1 MKKNFTFKLLNATLA
16 ASLLFGFSN
25 SYARKIA
32 PNTGAPIL
40 QSTLSNVAGI
50 ESVVFDAKRNR
61 YFASLQAGD
70 KVGDGSI
77 VVISADG
84 ATVEKTI
91 ATGLDDPKGI
101 TIVKDQLYVG
111 DLTKLVQI
119 DLNTGAITK
128 HAPENAQFL
137 NDTVAD
143 SQGRVYVSDMFTS
156 AIYRLE
162 NGKVSL
168 WMQSPELENPNGLL
182 FVKNDLYVAAW
193 GAFQDGKPINA
204 PHGRLLKVNPKTKSI
219 TKVTAETFGNLDG
232 LQLDDKGNFLV
243 SDWKQSAV
251 FSVTPKGVVT
261 KILDLPRGA
270 GDILYQPKQK
280 SLLIPMARDG
290 QLRRYTW

>member
-84 ATVEKTI
+84 TTVEKTI

-119 DLNTGAITK
+119 DLNTGTITK

-219 TKVTAETFGNLDG
+219 TQVTTETFGNLDG
-232 LQLDDKGNFLV
+232 LQLDGKGNFLV

-270 GDILYQPKQK
+270 GDILYQSKQK

>member
-16 ASLLFGFSN
+16 TSLLFGFSN
-25 SYARKIA
+25 SYAKNPA
-32 PNTGAPIL
+32 PHTGAPIL
-40 QSTLSNVAGI
+40 QNTISNVAGI

-84 ATVEKTI
+84 TTVEKTI

-128 HAPENAQFL
+128 HSPENAQFL

-162 NGKVSL
+162 NGKVSS

-219 TKVTAETFGNLDG
+219 TQVTPETFGNLDG

-290 QLRRYTW
+290 QLHRYTW

>member
-1 MKKNFTFKLLNATLA
+1 MKRKFTFKLLNTALA

-25 SYARKIA
+25 SYAKKPA
-32 PNTGAPIL
+32 PHTGAPIL

-84 ATVEKTI
+84 TTVEKTI

-101 TIVKDQLYVG
+101 TIVKDQLSVG

-128 HAPENAQFL
+128 HEPENAQFL

-219 TKVTAETFGNLDG
+219 TKVTTETFGNLDG